1 MDIVKM
7 DKYKKMVNEYC
18 LFDYK
23 WNNNVDKLLT
33 KPFRKF
39 IRIDTTLKPVNN
51 RIEHIYIDAIYGNIK
66 IITLTIYFS
75 FEHDLMSFDMN
86 DNTNNCKLI
95 NYLED
100 NKNTLS
106 KFILKISENDK
117 IVTIMNSKFDLIT
130 INDLIDSENDTKP
143 HTVSTHELIKNIIVV

>member
-1 MDIVKM
+1 M
-7 DKYKKMVNEYC
+7 DKYKKIVKEYYLC
-18 LFDYK
+18 DYK
-23 WNNNVDKLLT
+23 WNNNIDKFLT

-39 IRIDTTLKPVNN
+39 IRTDTILKSVNN
-51 RIEHIYIDAIYGNIK
+51 RIEHIYIDASYGNIN

-75 FEHDLMSFDMN
+75 FEHDLTMFDMT

-100 NKNTLS
+100 NKKTLS

-117 IVTIMNSKFDLIT
+117 ILTIMNSKFDLVT
-130 INDLIDSENDTKP
+130 INNLIDSENNTKLY
-143 HTVSTHELIKNIIVV
+143 TLTTYELIKNIIAI